1 MAISRAQQAKQL
13 LALGGR
19 IGLQEGGGIMP
30 RLNQLGSGVSSA
42 EQMLQG
48 INQRLE
54 SAESSL
60 SGGGDLGGLPGA
72 GGPKIDEAFFGNISS
87 KPVQPLQGVFNNGF
101 NFRQERDMGR
111 YVADND
117 PGGIM
122 AGYSS
127 YQDYL
132 NAGNDPISR
141 PQGPQPLLASNQ
153 FSQVTPPQTLL
164 AAQQPTIGIPAAGYA
179 DGGIAS
185 LQDPRQG
192 YFLGK
197 LVKKA
202 KRAVKKITKSPIGK
216 AALLGGLGYLGAAKL
231 GGLGGLKTKLFGSA
245 LPGALGRDAFMGA
258 AGKQGSLG
266 LLGKLGLTKGG
277 GSFGLTNLGKIAGI
291 GGLSG
296 LAGLLAAQEA
306 EDEEGIDISDID
318 RGEGL
323 NILDIVARARKNDPE
338 FRFLPGAEFTTAFAE
353 GGGVG
358 SLAMN
363 EEGVDQKFV
372 SDEAGALPKK
382 GGGVTPS
389 DMGKLKKSDFDSEE
403 DYQRYLRQLNK
414 KAEGGPINLGMD
426 LYLITKQTLEK
437 EGYSPGEAHEK
448 ALDASGMREYFDKLP
463 KEKDGGRIGK
473 QEGGI
478 MDLGGMEMD
487 LRGGGFVPLGAKE
500 KADDVPAR
508 LSKNEFVMTADAVRA
523 AGGGSI
529 DKGAD
534 KMYNLMKDLESRV

>member
-1 MAISRAQQAKQL
+1 MAISRSDMERQL
-13 LALGGR
+13 R
-19 IGLQEGGGIMP
+19 NMGGIM
-30 RLNQLGSGVSSA
+30 
-42 EQMLQG
+42 
-48 INQRLE
+48 
-54 SAESSL
+54 
-60 SGGGDLGGLPGA
+60 
-72 GGPKIDEAFFGNISS
+72 
-87 KPVQPLQGVFNNGF
+87 
-101 NFRQERDMGR
+101 
-111 YVADND
+111 
-117 PGGIM
+117 
-122 AGYSS
+122 
-127 YQDYL
+127 
-132 NAGNDPISR
+132 
-141 PQGPQPLLASNQ
+141 
-153 FSQVTPPQTLL
+153 
-164 AAQQPTIGIPAAGYA
+164 
-179 DGGIAS
+179 S

-296 LAGLLAAQEA
+296 LAGLMAAGEQD
-306 EDEEGIDISDID
+306 DEEEFDLSKVD

-338 FRFLPGAEFTTAFAE
+338 FRFLPGAEFTGTYAE

-363 EEGVDQKFV
+363 EENVKQKFV

-382 GGGVTPS
+382 GGGVTPD
-389 DMGKLKKSDFDSEE
+389 DMGKLKQSDFDSEE

-414 KAEGGPINLGMD
+414 KAEGGL
-426 LYLITKQTLEK
+426 
-437 EGYSPGEAHEK
+437 
-448 ALDASGMREYFDKLP
+448 
-463 KEKDGGRIGK
+463 
-473 QEGGI
+473 

-523 AGGGSI
+523 AGGGSV

-534 KMYNLMKDLESRV
+534 KMYNLMKDLEAKV